1 MKHTLRDI
9 LSAACLGLSIEDYL
23 QYKADM
29 RALEEEDAKRQVIE
43 EAEAL
48 ERAEVEPYFNDEP
61 SR

>member
-1 MKHTLRDI
+1 MKYNLRDI
-9 LSAACLGLSIEDYL
+9 LAAACLRLSIEDYL

-48 ERAEVEPYFNDEP
+48 ERSEVEPYFNDES